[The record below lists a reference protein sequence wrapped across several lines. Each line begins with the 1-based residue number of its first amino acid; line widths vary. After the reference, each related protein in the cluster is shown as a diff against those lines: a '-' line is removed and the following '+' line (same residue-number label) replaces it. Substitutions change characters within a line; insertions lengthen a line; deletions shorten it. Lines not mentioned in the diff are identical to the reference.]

1 MTGDSRTRSLPTSF
15 GRQVTSQRQSS
26 PSAGFGASTAIRP
39 CLSPRDP
46 SKNFTL
52 ALAWGDLDREEAAA
66 AQAAAMQRVAI
77 SPPQTRRQGSP
88 GSFERLAESRCA
100 SLHSSN

>member
-1 MTGDSRTRSLPTSF
+1 M
-15 GRQVTSQRQSS
+15 TSQRQSS

-39 CLSPRDP
+39 CLSPNDP
-46 SKNFTL
+46 SKSFT
-52 ALAWGDLDREEAAA
+52 LAWGDLDREEAAA

-77 SPPQTRRQGSP
+77 SPPQTPRQGSP